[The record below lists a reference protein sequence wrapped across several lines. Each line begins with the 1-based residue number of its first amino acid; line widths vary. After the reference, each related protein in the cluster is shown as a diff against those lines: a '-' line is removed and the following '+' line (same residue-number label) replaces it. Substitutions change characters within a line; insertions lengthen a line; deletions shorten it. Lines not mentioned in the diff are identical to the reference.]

1 MKRWLAIAGI
11 LLAGLA
17 LIVAMS
23 ALAAPPAPVPSVAA
37 PPAPVPTWP
46 PPEVS
51 DHGPLPVDPSS
62 PPPTSEPPAR
72 ATSDAP
78 SEGADTVGTDFLGW
92 VTALLKLATAFGA
105 GTGAGGLGYH
115 LTCRRDQL
123 SLTRGPM
130 DWANLR
136 SDLDETRTLLRE
148 VQPLL
153 EAIQP
158 APSIPPGPSASS
170 PRPPKPPDTL
180 TPPDVV
186 PL

>member
-1 MKRWLAIAGI
+1 VRRWVAIVGIVAGM
-11 LLAGLA
+11 LA
-17 LIVAMS
+17 LLVAMS
-23 ALAAPPAPVPSVAA
+23 TLAAPPAPVPSVAA

-46 PPEVS
+46 PAEVS

-78 SEGADTVGTDFLGW
+78 SEGADTVGTDFLAW
-92 VTALLKLATAFGA
+92 VSALLKLATAFGL
-105 GTGAGGLGYH
+105 GAGGTHAYH

-123 SLTRGPM
+123 SLSRGPM
-130 DWANLR
+130 DFANLR
-136 SDLDETRTLLRE
+136 SDLDETRALLRE

-158 APSIPPGPSASS
+158 APSIPPGPSGSS